1 MASTVPHAREAGC
14 GNIGRMKSVERL
26 YASRVRLALV
36 LILLAV
42 VSCESGG
49 GREYI
54 RDLSSTIRRS
64 DRIVV
69 TEHSSWL
76 DAFDA
81 ESGKTRIPK
90 EIVYRT
96 RELSPAQQIMF
107 VNTIESLDPATQT
120 WVVGCVPEVHHTVH
134 FFARGKSI
142 GEMEICFA
150 CGQVMWN
157 GTRATPP
164 EAIYSG
170 LASVVRAIG
179 FEPKRDWAGLARLA
193 LKSP

>member
-1 MASTVPHAREAGC
+1 MESIESR
-14 GNIGRMKSVERL
+14 
-26 YASRVRLALV
+26 YALRGKLALM
-36 LILLAV
+36 LALLAV

-54 RDLSSTIRRS
+54 YDLSSTIRRS

-69 TEHSSWL
+69 TEHSSWG

-81 ESGKTRIPK
+81 ESGKTRLSK

-107 VNTIESLDPATQT
+107 VNTIESLDPTTQD
-120 WVVGCVPEVHHTVH
+120 WVVACVPEFHHTVH
-134 FFARGKSI
+134 FYARGKPI
-142 GEMEICFA
+142 GEMEICFK
-150 CGQVMWN
+150 CGQVDWN

-164 EAIYSG
+164 GAIYSG

-179 FEPKRDWAGLARLA
+179 FEPERDWAGLARLA
-193 LKSP
+193 LQSP